1 MRILYGVVGEGMGH
15 AVRSRVV
22 IEHLLRGG
30 HSVHAVASGKA
41 YPFLRDQFRDD
52 RRFAVT
58 EISGLVLVQHDGV
71 IDKSASLWRNLGA
84 APEAL
89 KHNLGVIRDV
99 AGAIRPEAVISD
111 YDSWAYS
118 YALAFDI
125 PVVSLDNIQMLD
137 RCEHEAAV
145 VGAPSYSSWLARMST
160 KVKLPGAWHYLVT
173 TFFYPR
179 VRKKRTTL
187 VPPILR
193 PEILAARREPGDHVL
208 VYQHTEAVLAL
219 LPALREHPDVTFRV
233 YGSGRTGVEG
243 NLDLR
248 PFSQQGFVDDLRTAR
263 AAIAG
268 GGFTLMGEC
277 VHLGVP
283 LLSVPL
289 AQQAEQALNGA
300 YLAHL
305 GYGACV
311 EELDAAALSRFLGEV
326 DRHAAA
332 LEGYDRQ
339 DNARTLSLV
348 DRLLDGIAR
357 GEERPDYLA

>member
-1 MRILYGVVGEGMGH
+1 MRVLYGVVGEGMGH

-22 IEHLLRGG
+22 IAHLLQGG
-30 HSVHAVASGKA
+30 HSVHAVASSKA
-41 YPFLRDQFRDD
+41 YAFLRDQFADD
-52 RRFAVT
+52 PRFAVT
-58 EISGLVLVQHDGV
+58 EIAGLVLVQHDGV
-71 IDKSASLWRNLGA
+71 IDKSASLWKNLGA

-99 AGAIRPEAVISD
+99 ARAIRPDVVISD

-118 YALAFDI
+118 YALAFDL
-125 PVVSLDNIQMLD
+125 PVVSLDNIQILD
-137 RCEHEAAV
+137 RCEHDPAV
-145 VGAPSYSSWLARMST
+145 VGEPSFSSWIARMST

-173 TFFYPR
+173 TFFYPE

-193 PEILAARREPGDHVL
+193 PEILAAAREPGEHVL
-208 VYQHTEAVLAL
+208 VYQHTDAVLAL
-219 LPALREHPDVTFRV
+219 LPALRKQSDVTFRV

-305 GYGACV
+305 GYGASV
-311 EELDAAALSRFLGEV
+311 PELDDDAIASFLGDV
-326 DRHAAA
+326 DRHTHALAA
-332 LEGYDRQ
+332 YDRQ
-339 DNARTLSLV
+339 DNARTLELV
-348 DRLLDGIAR
+348 DALLGGIAR
-357 GEERPDYLA
+357 GEPRPDTL